1 MVQDS
6 YFTVENENIPAMP
19 IKNWIILLLASK
31 DKRKIHDVHSI
42 MMEVFMLVFEVL
54 PSLKEKFEFKSTSYG
69 PFSDKVGM
77 IINQLLSTK
86 MIKVKGNNKNVF
98 GGRGYIL
105 TDAGAQ
111 KAEKLVHQLS
121 PDVRQKME
129 LLKTTTNH
137 MGLTGMVQ
145 FIYSN
150 HPEYV
155 FLPDG
160 GGQNV

>member
-1 MVQDS
+1 MAQNQ
-6 YFTVENENIPAMP
+6 YFRVENENIPAMP

-42 MMEVFMLVFEVL
+42 MMETFLFVFEVL

-69 PFSDKVGM
+69 PFSDKVVM

-86 MIKVKGNNKNVF
+86 MIKVKPHGKHVF
-98 GGRGYIL
+98 GGRGYVL

-111 KAEKLVHQLS
+111 KAEKLIHQLS
-121 PDVRQKME
+121 PDVRLKMDQ
-129 LLKTTTNH
+129 LKFTTNH

-160 GGQNV
+160 GGPNA

>member
-1 MVQDS
+1 MAQNQ
-6 YFTVENENIPAMP
+6 FFNAENENIPSMP

-31 DKRKIHDVHSI
+31 DTRKIHDVHSI
-42 MMEVFMLVFEVL
+42 MMEAFLFVFEVL

-69 PFSDKVGM
+69 PFSDKVVM
-77 IINQLLSTK
+77 IINQLLATK
-86 MIKVKGNNKNVF
+86 MIKVKSHDKNVY

-105 TDAGAQ
+105 TEAGFH
-111 KAEKLVHQLS
+111 KAEKLIHQLS
-121 PDVRQKME
+121 PNVRLKME
-129 LLKTTTNH
+129 QLKFTTNH

-155 FLPDG
+155 FLPESG
-160 GGQNV
+160 ERNA